1 MPQVLVFCRTNF
13 DCDNLEAFLLAA
25 GGGKHGRPGAESG
38 KENPYS
44 CCVLAG
50 ARSMEERRRNL
61 QGEAPSRCAL
71 LWPLRLTL
79 RCVTAFKE
87 GGVRILIC
95 TDVAARGIDISGL
108 PYVVNMTL
116 PDNEEDYIHRVG
128 RVGRADTLGLAV
140 SIVSSVPERVW
151 YCRRKGYTPW
161 TAPTVADVSEHTV
174 WYDERALLEAIEARL
189 GASVAVMGGDCAL
202 PEQLVAQMASADAY
216 GKSRAEG
223 GDAAAFS
230 ALAPEVAALSN
241 LEHAVQRAYWQLKR
255 KYHTVT
261 AGL

>member
-1 MPQVLVFCRTNF
+1 MQQVLVFCRTNF

-25 GGGKHGRPGAESG
+25 GGGKHGRLGAESG

-61 QGEAPSRCAL
+61 Q
-71 LWPLRLTL
+71 
-79 RCVTAFKE
+79 AFKE
-87 GGVRILIC
+87 GGVRVLIC

-108 PYVVNMTL
+108 PFVINLTL

-140 SIVSSVPERVW
+140 SIISSVPERVW

-161 TAPTVADVSEHTV
+161 TSPSAADVTEHTV
-174 WYDERALLEAIEARL
+174 WFDEPALLTAVETRL
-189 GASVAVMGGDCAL
+189 GAPIAVLGSNCEL
-202 PEQLVAQMASADAY
+202 PEEFAAQLAGTGAY
-216 GKSRAEG
+216 GKSRADT
-223 GDAAAFS
+223 GDAAA
-230 ALAPEVAALSN
+230 AAGAANQAPDVVALSN
-241 LEHAVQRAYWQLKR
+241 LEHAVQRAYWELKR
-255 KYHTVT
+255 KYDGD
-261 AGL
+261 GLQDR